1 MYIRILLTLQAAVL
15 VCLSMGSTA
24 AEVEYR
30 HPNLTIMAKD
40 EALDSV
46 LKAVSKE
53 MRIFVTTP
61 TGLNPLVDCD
71 IQNQPIKVAFKK
83 LLGTMSYSLEWKDNG
98 ETLVGLTILAT
109 TGDIAANTSPGST
122 SNAPSVE
129 QANVLPM
136 ANPTNSP
143 PDAPVGQR
151 NEAAQQPLTATDQ
164 EGMEAQ
170 MEARR
175 EERES
180 FMAEKRAELDADMVS
195 RREEQLRTRDAR
207 MSEDVARSEAEM
219 AEYLSSLGAD
229 PVN

>member
-1 MYIRILLTLQAAVL
+1 
-15 VCLSMGSTA
+15 MGSTA

-30 HPNLTIMAKD
+30 HPNLTIVAKD

-61 TGLNPLVDCD
+61 AGLNPLVSSD

-83 LLGTMSYSLEWKDNG
+83 LLGGMSYSMEWKDNG
-98 ETLVGLTILAT
+98 ETLVGLTILAET
-109 TGDIAANTSPGST
+109 DDIAENTSLGAT
-122 SNAPSVE
+122 SNAPSVD
-129 QANVLPM
+129 QANVVPS
-136 ANPTNSP
+136 ANSMNSP
-143 PDAPVGQR
+143 PDSPVGQR
-151 NEAAQQPLTATDQ
+151 NDAAQMPLAGTDQ

-170 MEARR
+170 SEARR
-175 EERES
+175 AERES
-180 FMAEKRAELDADMVS
+180 FLAEKRAELDADMVS
-195 RREEQLRTRDAR
+195 RREEQLRIRDAR
-207 MSEDVARSEAEM
+207 MSEDAARSEAEM

>member
-1 MYIRILLTLQAAVL
+1 VYIRTLLTLQVAVL
-15 VCLSMGSTA
+15 ACLPMGSTA

-30 HPNLTIMAKD
+30 HPNLTIVAKD

-61 TGLNPLVDCD
+61 AGLNPLVSSD
-71 IQNQPIKVAFKK
+71 IKNQPIKVAFKK
-83 LLGTMSYSLEWKDNG
+83 LLGGMSYSMEWKDNG
-98 ETLVGLTILAT
+98 ETLVGLTILAAT
-109 TGDIAANTSPGST
+109 DDIAANTSLGTT
-122 SNAPSVE
+122 SNAPSVD
-129 QANVLPM
+129 QATAVPI
-136 ANPTNSP
+136 ANRTNPRANSS
-143 PDAPVGQR
+143 VGQR
-151 NEAAQQPLTATDQ
+151 NDAAQMPLTGTDQ

-180 FMAEKRAELDADMVS
+180 FMAQKRVQMDADMVS
-195 RREEQLRTRDAR
+195 RREELLRIRDAR